1 VLVAV
6 AEPAQADVLQEVVAV
21 VVLAQMVLLAVTL
34 GEQELLHALV
44 PAVVVVVAHYYLEAA
59 LY

>member
-6 AEPAQADVLQEVVAV
+6 AEPAQADVLQEVVVA
-21 VVLAQMVLLAVTL
+21 VVLAQMVLQAATH
-34 GEQELLHALV
+34 GEQVLLRVLA
-44 PAVVVVVAHYYLEAA
+44 PEAVAAAVHYFLEAE